1 MLSPAEI
8 EEPMTTT
15 TNVTRVQDDYAQ
27 QIASDLST
35 NQSAQE
41 QTRKEL
47 ERLQQELE
55 ELQEGEKVLLK
66 MQEALGISAKPAS
79 ASAPSAKRNVKRA
92 AVPAARSAGSRGAKK
107 APEPKAAATAA
118 PRKRKAAGETEVK
131 KDTSGGPS
139 WLELVMATLAGQTEP
154 RSAAEVTETISAAHP
169 ERKVQAAVIRNTLE
183 QGVARGRLERSKQGR
198 SVYYTPSGSAPA
210 DAGTD
215 QPQPKPLPQP

>member
-1 MLSPAEI
+1 
-8 EEPMTTT
+8 MTTT

-47 ERLQQELE
+47 ERLQQELQ
-55 ELQEGEKVLLK
+55 ELQQGEKVLLK

-79 ASAPSAKRNVKRA
+79 APAPAAKRNVKRA
-92 AVPAARSAGSRGAKK
+92 AVPAARSAGARGAKK

-131 KDTSGGPS
+131 KETSSGGPS

-215 QPQPKPLPQP
+215 QPQPKPQP

>member
-1 MLSPAEI
+1 
-8 EEPMTTT
+8 MTTT

-79 ASAPSAKRNVKRA
+79 ASAPAAKRNVKRA
-92 AVPAARSAGSRGAKK
+92 AVPAARSAGGRGAKK

-131 KDTSGGPS
+131 KEASTGGPS

-154 RSAAEVTETISAAHP
+154 RSAAEVTETITAAHP

-198 SVYYTPSGSAPA
+198 SVYYTPSGSTPA
-210 DAGTD
+210 DTGTEH
-215 QPQPKPLPQP
+215 PQPKPQTTPQP

>member
-1 MLSPAEI
+1 
-8 EEPMTTT
+8 MTTT

-47 ERLQQELE
+47 ERLTRELE

-66 MQEALGISAKPAS
+66 MQDALGISAKPAS
-79 ASAPSAKRNVKRA
+79 TPTAKRNVKRA
-92 AVPAARSAGSRGAKK
+92 AVPAARSASARSAKK

-131 KDTSGGPS
+131 KETSGGPS

-154 RSAAEVTETISAAHP
+154 RSAAEVTETLSAAHP

-198 SVYYTPSGSAPA
+198 SVYYTPSGSTPA

-215 QPQPKPLPQP
+215 QPQPKPQP